1 MYDVGARGALVPS
14 PASHQV
20 QKAFP
25 IPEEGLDW
33 MWLWSR
39 EWNKTFVVEV
49 AWDADEVNLNMT
61 KTTMTTGLSGRVAC
75 EWAEY
80 ESGTVGLPSAPLT
93 GAIPAYEEVLDY
105 LPSWAVSSKVSGG
118 LVEVFGQFTV

>member
-1 MYDVGARGALVPS
+1 
-14 PASHQV
+14 
-20 QKAFP
+20 
-25 IPEEGLDW
+25 

-39 EWNKTFVVEV
+39 EWNKTFAVGV
-49 AWDADEVNLNMT
+49 AWDADDGVN
-61 KTTMTTGLSGRVAC
+61 TTMTTGLSGRVAC

-80 ESGTVGLPSAPLT
+80 ESGTVGLTTIPVT

-118 LVEVFGQFTV
+118 LVEVFGHFTI